1 MRLQPPSMT
10 TQDLSRRE
18 RLAPGAPVGVTE
30 AMCRDLVDDFYA
42 RVRADPVL
50 GPIFNGAI
58 GDRWDSHL
66 AKLTDFWS
74 SVMLMTGRFKG
85 SPMAVHAALP
95 RAEPDDFQRWLAM
108 FRQTA
113 LDVCPPDAAALFC
126 AKAEMIAQ
134 SLQLG
139 IAASRGVLPPRHPR
153 PPAVDTSSQVTP
165 GTL

>member
-1 MRLQPPSMT
+1 MT
-10 TQDLSRRE
+10 IQNPQRRE

-30 AMCRDLVDDFYA
+30 AMCRDLVDAFYA
-42 RVRADPVL
+42 RVRADQVL

-58 GDRWDSHL
+58 GDRWDAHL

-95 RAEPDDFQRWLAM
+95 RAEPGDFQRWLM
-108 FRQTA
+108 LFRQTA
-113 LDVCPPDAAALFC
+113 QEVCPPGVAALFC
-126 AKAEMIAQ
+126 AKADMIAE

-139 IAASRGVLPPRHPR
+139 IAASRGDLPPSRR
-153 PPAVDTSSQVTP
+153 GPPAVKAS
-165 GTL
+165 L